1 MKKTFILPLMAM
13 SVVALSTTV
22 SCNKGEDVDNTKT
35 QLRIYSVELGL
46 KNNWLE
52 TQRKA
57 FEELVKD
64 ISFEDGK
71 KGVQT
76 HIVGGTAVNPKPS
89 EISAIDADLFFVEQN
104 ELHYCIGNG
113 IAEDITDAVA
123 GTNEYETG
131 KKIEDKL
138 TVEQKDYFK
147 KDNKYYAVPHF
158 FGSYGIVYNKDY
170 FAQYGYADKE
180 SDVPSRT
187 EWKEK
192 AYPEYWDEFTDLC
205 DEMQADSN
213 IKPVVFSG
221 QYYSTYVTA
230 MFRNLMANQAGVTD
244 WAKNYYPKDELT
256 VYKENEDGSLNLNE
270 TEEITLSEENGY
282 RAVATPA
289 VKNGVEMAKKFID
302 NAVAWSGGE
311 YALDKRNVFNSSIS
325 HTTAE
330 NYFLASYAGDQDF
343 RENKY
348 AMLVDGTWWQSEA
361 TSVIEELK
369 GKTGFDILSDKAHLA
384 YMPLPFYDE
393 DTKTAREG
401 KHVLGDSIVSI
412 EFVKKGRK
420 KASIDAAKKF
430 IQYINT
436 DKELV
441 NFTKITNTLVALDYK
456 VPNDIK
462 ETLTPY
468 TRSLIDF
475 KEDEKTDT
483 MYPISPSNTFNVNF
497 QYFNGFDIGPDA
509 NTSLATH
516 LHKNEGS
523 KTSVEDTM
531 QQIYKARKS
540 IYDNK

>member
-1 MKKTFILPLMAM
+1 MAM

-52 TQRKA
+52 TQRKS

-170 FAQYGYADKE
+170 FKDFGYADKE
-180 SDVPSRT
+180 GDVPSGT
-187 EWKEK
+187 EWKGK
-192 AYPEYWDEFTDLC
+192 AYPEFWDEFVDLC
-205 DEMQADSN
+205 NEMQSEAK

-221 QYYSTYVTA
+221 QYYSTYVSS

-256 VYKENEDGSLNLNE
+256 VYKENGDGTLNFNE

-289 VKNGVEMAKKFID
+289 VKNGVEMAKTFID
-302 NAVAWSGGE
+302 NAVAWSGGPT
-311 YALDKRNVFNSSIS
+311 ALDKKDVFNTSIS

-330 NYFLASYAGDQDF
+330 NYFLASYAGHSDYKD
-343 RENKY
+343 NKY

-361 TSVIEELK
+361 TSVINDLK
-369 GKTGFDILSDKAHLA
+369 SQTGFNILGEESHLA

-393 DTKTAREG
+393 DTKTAVGGR
-401 KHVLGDSIVSI
+401 HVLGDSIVSI
-412 EFVKKGRK
+412 EFVKKGRNQ
-420 KASIDAAKKF
+420 ASIDVAKKF

-436 DKELV
+436 DKELI

-456 VPNDIK
+456 VDDATK
-462 ETLTPY
+462 ATLTPY

-475 KEDEKTDT
+475 KENEKTDT
-483 MYPISPSNTFNVNF
+483 MYPISPSSAFNTNF
-497 QYFNGFDIGPDA
+497 QYFNGFDIGTDA
-509 NTSLATH
+509 TTSLATY
-516 LHKNEGS
+516 LHNNEGTKS
-523 KTSVEDTM
+523 TVDDTV
-531 QQIYKARKS
+531 QKIYKTRRGIFGK
-540 IYDNK
+540 